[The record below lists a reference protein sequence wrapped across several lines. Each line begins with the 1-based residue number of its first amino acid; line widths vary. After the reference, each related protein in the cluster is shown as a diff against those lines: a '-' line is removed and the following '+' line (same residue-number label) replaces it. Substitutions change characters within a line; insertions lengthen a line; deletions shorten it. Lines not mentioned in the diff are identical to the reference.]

1 MPETL
6 TWTFKAIDG
15 VSGPVKKAAQAVKG
29 LENTFRDA
37 SGRLRSGS
45 GKFLPDKEME
55 AFRDSVKQTSDHVDG
70 LKQSMGMI
78 AGTATGII
86 GVATAIGVA
95 FGTVAATIAR
105 SVVEMIRFRES
116 AVVTLGTLM
125 RAPGEGRGAIG
136 RVGGAAYR
144 QTQVLARLTPG
155 NERDVITA
163 RQQLAAGGFRGAD
176 EERVLAGSLDVGA
189 LNPNDSTAQGRFV
202 RALSQIRGRGKLQ
215 AEELN
220 QLGELGVGRGDVFAA
235 IARQRGMT
243 GTAQENQRR
252 IEGMMQ
258 RGQITGEEGTNAAL
272 SAVQGMTGERL
283 GGFARLQGGTL
294 SGSLSNLE
302 ESIFGLVT
310 GINQLEN
317 LPGVRA
323 FARSISAIGNALN
336 GSSEAG
342 QRLQR
347 SVALIID
354 AAAGMFAGV
363 FTPARI
369 EGFVTTLANVLP
381 PMFEAFKLIGGAFV
395 QGLGRALGPLIE
407 LMRNDQSSGEQWL
420 AFAMSLA
427 DAFGYLVGVSVQV
440 VAGIAA
446 VGAIAT
452 IVGAEVLR
460 WVQWF
465 LSLPSQIGALITTGW
480 TFIGTQMVDGLIAG
494 ITSGVTRVGD
504 AVRGLASGAIDTAR
518 ETLGIASP
526 SRVFAEIGGYTAE
539 GYERGIRGGTAGAQ
553 DAAAA
558 MVAPPGAAGAGGALG
573 GRGVFQVFIDGA
585 GREASA
591 IVDEIESRMGVGFD
605 RLALSGGEVL

>member
-1 MPETL
+1 
-6 TWTFKAIDG
+6 
-15 VSGPVKKAAQAVKG
+15 VSGLGRIGAVAA
-29 LENTFRDA
+29 
-37 SGRLRSGS
+37 
-45 GKFLPDKEME
+45 
-55 AFRDSVKQTSDHVDG
+55 
-70 LKQSMGMI
+70 
-78 AGTATGII
+78 GI
-86 GVATAIGVA
+86 VATAGAIGGA
-95 FGTVAATIAR
+95 FAGVAATIGR
-105 SVVEMIRFRES
+105 SVVEMVRFRES

-125 RAPGEGRGAIG
+125 RAPGQGRDAIG

-189 LNPNDSTAQGRFV
+189 LNPNDSTAQSRFV

-243 GTAQENQRR
+243 GTAQENQRNV
-252 IEGMMQ
+252 EALMQ
-258 RGQITGEEGTNAAL
+258 RGQITGTEGTNAAL
-272 SAVQGMTGERL
+272 SAVQGITGERL

-294 SGSLSNLE
+294 AGSLSNLE

-323 FARSISAIGNALN
+323 FARSITAIGNALN

-347 SVALIID
+347 SVALIVD

-369 EGFVTTLANVLP
+369 EGFVTTLARVLP
-381 PMFEAFKLIGGAFV
+381 PLFESFKLVGGAFI
-395 QGLGRALGPLIE
+395 QGLGRGLAPLIDRMNGTSLE
-407 LMRNDQSSGEQWL
+407 GFTAGVAAL
-420 AFAMSLA
+420 AESLGHIA
-427 DAFGYLVGVSVQV
+427 GLAVVVLSVLGGL
-440 VAGIAA
+440 ATIAT
-446 VGAIAT
+446 VGASALAGFAT
-452 IVGAEVLR
+452 QVIGVG
-460 WVQWF
+460 
-465 LSLPSQIGALITTGW
+465 LSLTTA
-480 TFIGTQMVDGLIAG
+480 FQSIGTQMIDGLVSG

-504 AVRGLASGAIDTAR
+504 AVRGLASGAITTAR

-526 SRVFAEIGGYTAE
+526 SRVFEELGGYTAE
-539 GYERGIRGGTAGAQ
+539 GYERGIRGGAAGAQ
-553 DAAAA
+553 DAASA
-558 MVAPPGAAGAGGALG
+558 MVAPPGAAGAGGPTG

-585 GREASA
+585 GREASS
-591 IVDEIESRMGVGFD
+591 IVDEIESRMGVAFD

>member
-1 MPETL
+1 VSETL
-6 TWTFKAIDG
+6 TWVFKG
-15 VSGPVKKAAQAVKG
+15 VDLLSGPARRGSAAADDLRRALG
-29 LENTFRDA
+29 GA
-37 SGRLRSGS
+37 SGSVNGLGRAASGLTES
-45 GKFLPDKEME
+45 LGTGVR
-55 AFRDSVKQTSDHVDG
+55 A
-70 LKQSMGMI
+70 MGALGGAAAGVLAI
-78 AGTATGII
+78 AGSL
-86 GVATAIGVA
+86 GVA
-95 FGTVAATIAR
+95 FAGVAATIGR
-105 SVVEMIRFRES
+105 SVIEMVRFRES

-136 RVGGAAYR
+136 RVGGAAFR
-144 QTQVLARLTPG
+144 QTQAIARLTPG
-155 NERDVITA
+155 NERDVIGA
-163 RQQLAAGGFRGAD
+163 RTQLAAGGFRGAD
-176 EERVLAGSLDVGA
+176 EERVLAASLDVGA
-189 LNPNDSTAQGRFV
+189 LNPNDSTAQSRFV

-243 GTAQENQRR
+243 GTATENQRR

-323 FARSISAIGNALN
+323 FSRSISAIGNALN

-342 QRLQR
+342 QKLQR
-347 SVALIID
+347 SVGLLISE
-354 AAAGMFAGV
+354 AAGMFAGV

-381 PMFEAFKLIGGAFV
+381 PMFEAMKLVGGAFV
-395 QGLGRALGPLIE
+395 QGLGRALGPLIDR
-407 LMRNDQSSGEQWL
+407 MSSFSSDDSQQLL
-420 AFAMSLA
+420 AFALSLA

-446 VGAIAT
+446 LGAGIT
-452 IVGAEVLR
+452 VIGAEALR

-465 LSLPSQIGALITTGW
+465 LGLPAQFGTLATQGW
-480 TFIGTQMVDGLIAG
+480 MTLGSQMVDGLVG
-494 ITSGVTRVGD
+494 GLTSGAARVGD
-504 AVRGLASGAIDTAR
+504 AVRGLASNAITTAR

-558 MVAPPGAAGAGGALG
+558 MVAPPGGAGAGGAMA

>member
-1 MPETL
+1 VAETL
-6 TWTFKAIDG
+6 TWTFKG
-15 VSGPVKKAAQAVKG
+15 VDLLSGPARRASAAADDLRRALG
-29 LENTFRDA
+29 GA
-37 SGRLRSGS
+37 SGSIGGLNRASSGLAES
-45 GKFLPDKEME
+45 LGTG
-55 AFRDSVKQTSDHVDG
+55 ARA
-70 LKQSMGMI
+70 MGVLGGAAAGVLAI
-78 AGTATGII
+78 AGSL
-86 GVATAIGVA
+86 GVA
-95 FGTVAATIAR
+95 FAGVAATIGR

-116 AVVTLGTLM
+116 AVITLGTLM

-144 QTQVLARLTPG
+144 QTQAIARLTPG
-155 NERDVITA
+155 NERDIISA
-163 RQQLAAGGFRGAD
+163 RQQLAAGGFRDPGQ
-176 EERVLAGSLDVGA
+176 EERVLAASLDVGA
-189 LNPNDSTAQGRFV
+189 LNPNDSTAQSRFV
-202 RALSQIRGRGKLQ
+202 RALSQIRGRGRLQ

-220 QLGELGVGRGDVFAA
+220 QLSEVGVGRADIFAN
-235 IARQRGMT
+235 IARSRGMT
-243 GTAQENQRR
+243 GTAIENQRR

-258 RGQITGEEGTNAAL
+258 RGQITGEEGVNAAMG
-272 SAVQGMTGERL
+272 AVTSITGERL
-283 GGFARLQGGTL
+283 GGFARLQGGSL
-294 SGSLSNLE
+294 AGSLSNLE
-302 ESIFGLVT
+302 EAVFGLVT

-323 FARSISAIGNALN
+323 FSRSITAIGNALN

-347 SVALIID
+347 SVALIVD

-381 PMFEAFKLIGGAFV
+381 PMFEAFKLVGGAFV

-407 LMRNDQSSGEQWL
+407 MMRNDSSSGEQWL
-420 AFAMSLA
+420 AFAMSFA
-427 DAFGYLVGVSVQV
+427 DALGYLVGVSVQV
-440 VAGIAA
+440 VAGLAA
-446 VGAIAT
+446 LGSILT
-452 IVGAEVLR
+452 IVGAEALR
-460 WVQWF
+460 WAQF
-465 LSLPSQIGALITTGW
+465 ILSLPNLMVTGW
-480 TFIGTQMVDGLIAG
+480 QTIGTQMVDGLVSG
-494 ITSGVTRVGD
+494 ITSGATRVGD
-504 AVRGLASGAIDTAR
+504 AVRGLASGAIATAR

-558 MVAPPGAAGAGGALG
+558 MVAPPVGAGTGGPLA
-573 GRGVFQVFIDGA
+573 GRGVFQVFVDGA

-591 IVDEIESRMGVGFD
+591 IVDEIESRMGVAFD

>member
-1 MPETL
+1 MSETL
-6 TWTFKAIDG
+6 TWVFKG
-15 VSGPVKKAAQAVKG
+15 VDLLSGPARRGSAAADDLRRALG
-29 LENTFRDA
+29 GA
-37 SGRLRSGS
+37 SGGVNGLNRAASG
-45 GKFLPDKEME
+45 LTE
-55 AFRDSVKQTSDHVDG
+55 ALGTGVRA
-70 LKQSMGMI
+70 MGALGGAA
-78 AGTATGII
+78 AGVLA
-86 GVATAIGVA
+86 VAGSLGVA
-95 FGTVAATIAR
+95 FAGVAATIGR

-243 GTAQENQRR
+243 GTATENQRR

-323 FARSISAIGNALN
+323 FAQSISAIGNALN

-381 PMFEAFKLIGGAFV
+381 PMFEAFKLVGGAFV

-407 LMRNDQSSGEQWL
+407 RMSSFTSDDSQQML

-446 VGAIAT
+446 LGSVLT
-452 IVGAEVLR
+452 IVGAEALR
-460 WVQWF
+460 WIQW
-465 LSLPSQIGALITTGW
+465 LMSLPAQFGTLATQGW
-480 TFIGTQMVDGLIAG
+480 TILGTQMVDGIVNG
-494 ITSGVTRVGD
+494 IGAGVTRVGD
-504 AVRGLASGAIDTAR
+504 AVRGLASGAIATAR

-526 SRVFAEIGGYTAE
+526 SRVFAELGGYTAE

-553 DAAAA
+553 DAAAS
-558 MVAPPGAAGAGGALG
+558 MVAPPGAAGAGGPMA

-585 GREASA
+585 GREADA
-591 IVDEIESRMGVGFD
+591 IVDEIESRMGVSFD